1 MSAVARELFGEE
13 EQPRTPADRESMI
26 GETGRRVEE
35 ELRGREEE
43 LRSTPPGTQYLA
55 EAERALLGGADRSR
69 TLAERESRVM
79 TAEQR
84 LGAELDGR
92 EVRFMESGGSHELL
106 AEAFFEVCAD
116 DTLGDGSSLS
126 ERSQIITLA
135 EQWHEEDLAADAEW
149 SVNLDRAEAELC
161 ATSIG
166 ADHLNA
172 ARQKVVDAGQNASSL
187 ETREAVVDA
196 ARRGIIEEA
205 LYVREAAVRD
215 TKRGPAWLIEAQRQ
229 VLSGDGREPTLGERE
244 RAVEAVEEQIRADVD
259 RRRQSIA
266 ATDDGYWLW
275 SEAQQ
280 QREDDAIP
288 PTLAEEE
295 QQVEQVEAQLREHR
309 AERRAAQL
317 QEQER
322 QRRKLTGRVA
332 AIRATSSGSQ
342 LLEAERRARFGTT
355 TRSLRVDEETSIDRS
370 GRLADHRGSRPPG
383 SEDRR
388 PRQR

>member
-1 MSAVARELFGEE
+1 
-13 EQPRTPADRESMI
+13 
-26 GETGRRVEE
+26 
-35 ELRGREEE
+35 
-43 LRSTPPGTQYLA
+43 
-55 EAERALLGGADRSR
+55 
-69 TLAERESRVM
+69 
-79 TAEQR
+79 
-84 LGAELDGR
+84 
-92 EVRFMESGGSHELL
+92 MESGGSHELL

-135 EQWHEEDLAADAEW
+135 EQWHEEVLAADAEG
-149 SVNLDRAEAELC
+149 SINLDRAEAELC

-172 ARQKVVDAGQNASSL
+172 ARQKVVDAEQAPSSL

-196 ARRGIIEEA
+196 ARRRIEEA

-215 TKRGPAWLIEAQRQ
+215 TKRGPAWLIEAQQQ
-229 VLSGDGREPTLGERE
+229 VFSGDGREPTLGERE

-259 RRRQSIA
+259 RRRKSIA
-266 ATDDGYWLW
+266 ATDVGCWLW

-295 QQVEQVEAQLREHR
+295 QQVEQVEDQLREHR
-309 AERRAAQL
+309 AAERRAAQL

-355 TRSLRVDEETSIDRS
+355 TRSLRVDEETSIVEAVDLQITEDPDRREAKIAAHA
-370 GRLADHRGSRPPG
+370 GGEGPLRADPHAALLFGASMRRGIRHQVGAALDWPVGHRFLVRADAHPVSHRGRG
-383 SEDRR
+383 EDRLPSQTETLPGTVQGLLDR
-388 PRQR
+388 RTYATLK